1 MVAPEDHG
9 VPGIDDALAGEGAA
23 VAPQAAAAS
32 APEVIPADPASVTPD
47 QDAAAAGLTDTTTPD
62 DRPSRVQDTQAG
74 AKSDAPMALIDLGA
88 AKIAIDV
95 TDLREVMPAPE
106 KLQAFQSS
114 APGIVGCV
122 ALRGQVVPVADLGP
136 LLGLPGRQPG
146 DEPGVIVIIGN
157 QSQAYGIT
165 ARAALQIVQARD
177 CAPQY
182 ITRDQTA
189 LVDRLLARLV
199 LVDDEAIGV
208 LDPHALPAL
217 GVPLSRSDRAQD
229 PTREPTENF
238 LLFET
243 DGTRFCLP
251 LSDIQ
256 ATLPEAS
263 IDPSILRAGPS
274 EGGIVHHG
282 TERALLNLS
291 RYLGM
296 STSGGGASRA
306 SAVLLERGEDRAL
319 ALRADHVRDI
329 LSLTGGQIARM
340 PSLLSNNPGVFRG
353 VYTPTEGEETYILD
367 GQALGCDPVLSSFG
381 HLQHEVGEDPP
392 EDNRSATV
400 DLSERRTELALL
412 VVAGVRCAIEVAVVE
427 EIVSVSPRVA
437 ERWSNGMQYLGNI
450 TSRRGELIPT
460 FSLAASLGHTA
471 AAEAALPAIVVI
483 RRNDE
488 QIGLLVDEICALE
501 RMVVMSESKSDSGR
515 ILQPVKTEDNSLWE
529 VVRADALPLYAM

>member
-1 MVAPEDHG
+1 
-9 VPGIDDALAGEGAA
+9 
-23 VAPQAAAAS
+23 
-32 APEVIPADPASVTPD
+32 
-47 QDAAAAGLTDTTTPD
+47 
-62 DRPSRVQDTQAG
+62 
-74 AKSDAPMALIDLGA
+74 MALIDLGA

-136 LLGLPGRQPG
+136 LLGLPGRQAG

-157 QSQAYGIT
+157 QFQAYGIT

-282 TERALLNLS
+282 TA
-291 RYLGM
+291 G
-296 STSGGGASRA
+296 
-306 SAVLLERGEDRAL
+306 
-319 ALRADHVRDI
+319 
-329 LSLTGGQIARM
+329 
-340 PSLLSNNPGVFRG
+340 
-353 VYTPTEGEETYILD
+353 
-367 GQALGCDPVLSSFG
+367 
-381 HLQHEVGEDPP
+381 
-392 EDNRSATV
+392 
-400 DLSERRTELALL
+400 
-412 VVAGVRCAIEVAVVE
+412 VAG
-427 EIVSVSPRVA
+427 
-437 ERWSNGMQYLGNI
+437 
-450 TSRRGELIPT
+450 
-460 FSLAASLGHTA
+460 
-471 AAEAALPAIVVI
+471 
-483 RRNDE
+483 D
-488 QIGLLVDEICALE
+488 
-501 RMVVMSESKSDSGR
+501 
-515 ILQPVKTEDNSLWE
+515 QPHYT
-529 VVRADALPLYAM
+529 